1 MKADGKDGN
10 LLAEVDIEEREMLKE
25 IKHKII
31 PCGRRRKIILKS
43 KGFRFVFLN
52 KFCIK
57 VFI

>member
-1 MKADGKDGN
+1 
-10 LLAEVDIEEREMLKE
+10 MLKE

-31 PCGRRRKIILKS
+31 PRGRRRKIILKS